1 MGNTMEELSRIWQEL
16 VARDSGPM
24 HVRLLI
30 QPLVASFLALRSG
43 LADARA
49 DRPAFFWAWARDSTQ
64 RDALSRQLWKD
75 IGKLFIAACVLDVVY
90 QLIVMHTVHPV
101 QTLIVATLLAVLPYL
116 VVRGLANRVG
126 HWLGLHRR
134 NGSSS

>member
-1 MGNTMEELSRIWQEL
+1 MQELSHAWQEL
-16 VARDSGPM
+16 IARDSGPM

-30 QPLVASFLALRSG
+30 QPLVASFFALRSG

-49 DRPAFFWAWARDSTQ
+49 DRPVFFWTWLRDPSQ
-64 RDALSRQLWKD
+64 RNALSRHLWKD

-101 QTLIVATLLAVLPYL
+101 QTLIVAMLLAILPYL
-116 VVRGLANRVG
+116 VVRGLANRFG
-126 HWLGLHRR
+126 HRYGRHSDER
-134 NGSSS
+134 